1 MEFLLFLLSV
11 VFLIFS
17 ITYSSI
23 IIKMYN
29 DGAKND
35 TNKSYKKF
43 AIIMLIISIVLSLV
57 SGVWAYKHG
66 GDAVNRAASAR
77 VYAAS
82 LRRPAA
88 AAPAAASAAPAG
100 S

>member
-29 DGAKND
+29 DGAQND
-35 TNKSYKKF
+35 TNKRHKKF
-43 AIIMLIISIVLSLV
+43 AVTMLVISIILSLV

-66 GDAVNRAASAR
+66 GAAAGRVRNDINQRMRTSAR
-77 VYAAS
+77 AFADRSRVD
-82 LRRPAA
+82 
-88 AAPAAASAAPAG
+88 
-100 S
+100 

>member
-35 TNKSYKKF
+35 TNKGHKKF
-43 AIIMLIISIVLSLV
+43 AVTMLIISIALSLV

-66 GDAVNRAASAR
+66 GAAAGRAR
-77 VYAAS
+77 NDINAS
-82 LRRPAA
+82 LRARAA
-88 AAPAAASAAPAG
+88 AYGAG
-100 S
+100 GRV